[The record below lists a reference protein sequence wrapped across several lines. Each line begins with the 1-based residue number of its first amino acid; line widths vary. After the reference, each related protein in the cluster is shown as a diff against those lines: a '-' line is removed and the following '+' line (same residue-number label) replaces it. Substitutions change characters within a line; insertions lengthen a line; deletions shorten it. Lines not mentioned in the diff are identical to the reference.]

1 MIKVGQSGK
10 RGGGIGL
17 PLVFILQTVCV
28 CPARQGNPLFFRFLN
43 DQSFVLCVNCKYEYN
58 IKKCKKSSTNKV
70 FLVFLR
76 NVHRVKYLRLTMIV
90 AISVAMLVPTGIFA
104 ECCCSSGDAGCCT
117 VTTPVEVSKT
127 SCCSCEK
134 ALAESDSLLECAT
147 LKLGNRVRSS
157 CECCRGIG
165 QISTA
170 LPVRLGK
177 SVAAFQLSWNRQ
189 SLVDG
194 DLQQSST
201 QCTESSLPSISHN
214 KRQSLLCVWIQ

>member
-1 MIKVGQSGK
+1 M
-10 RGGGIGL
+10 
-17 PLVFILQTVCV
+17 
-28 CPARQGNPLFFRFLN
+28 
-43 DQSFVLCVNCKYEYN
+43 
-58 IKKCKKSSTNKV
+58 

-177 SVAAFQLSWNRQ
+177 VLPRSNCRGIDKLWLTGTCSNRLH
-189 SLVDG
+189 SAL
-194 DLQQSST
+194 
-201 QCTESSLPSISHN
+201 N
-214 KRQSLLCVWIQ
+214 LLCLQ